1 MDLQAISG
9 AATIAVACAIVFL
22 LAAKSWGFV
31 IRAFSAHP
39 SFGDSIMHE
48 AAERFR
54 ERLAHLTREQAA
66 YLGSA
71 LVFVVMYVAA
81 TLLDGSGLF
90 VGYPEWQ
97 LYILLAALV
106 AAAAFVVYRLGRT
119 LLEWR
124 QVCFV
129 RDANVAI
136 GHQLQRIA
144 AGHGRAYHDVRT
156 PAGIIDH
163 VMIGRSGVYA
173 VNVIARRHLKKGSA
187 MLKGNQVAF
196 SHGTDPEPVVAIAA
210 RCKQLQKQFRNET
223 GSDIRVRSVIAVP
236 GWDIARQNG
245 EDHLLVNERTLP
257 MITGWRNRSDHLL
270 NEDVESLQGYLTQL
284 CRRRSARSR

>member
-22 LAAKSWGFV
+22 LAAKSWAFV

-39 SFGDSIMHE
+39 SFGDSIMFE

-54 ERLAHLTREQAA
+54 DRLAHLTREQATW
-66 YLGSA
+66 LGSA
-71 LVFVVMYVAA
+71 VVFVVMYVAA

-90 VGYPEWQ
+90 IGYPDWQ
-97 LYILLAALV
+97 LYLLLAALV
-106 AAAAFVVYRLGRT
+106 AAAVFATYRLGRT
-119 LLEWR
+119 ILEWR
-124 QVCFV
+124 RVCFV

-144 AGHGRAYHDVRT
+144 AGHGRAYHDVKT

-163 VMIGRSGVYA
+163 VMIGTSGVYA
-173 VNVIARRHLKKGSA
+173 VNVIARRHLKQGA
-187 MLKGNQVAF
+187 VMLKGNHVVF
-196 SHGTDPEPVVAIAA
+196 SQGAQPEAIVDIAA

-245 EDHLLVNERTLP
+245 EEHLVVNERTLP

-270 NEDVESLQGYLTQL
+270 NEDVDSLQDYLTRL
-284 CRRRSARSR
+284 CRRRPG

>member
-22 LAAKSWGFV
+22 IAAKSWGFI

-39 SFGDSIMHE
+39 SFADSIMFE

-54 ERLAHLTREQAA
+54 DRLAHLTREQAT

-71 LVFVVMYVAA
+71 VVFVVMYVAA

-90 VGYPEWQ
+90 IGYPDWQ

-106 AAAAFVVYRLGRT
+106 AAAAFVTYRLGRT
-119 LLEWR
+119 ILEWR
-124 QVCFV
+124 RICFV
-129 RDANVAI
+129 RDANVAV

-156 PAGIIDH
+156 PAGVIDH
-163 VMIGRSGVYA
+163 VMVGSSGVYA
-173 VNVIARRHLKKGSA
+173 VNVIARRHLRQGSA
-187 MLKGNQVAF
+187 MLKGNQVVF
-196 SHGTDPEPVVAIAA
+196 SHGGDPEPIVDINA
-210 RCKQLQKQFRNET
+210 RCKQLQKQFRSET

-236 GWDIARQNG
+236 GWDIARQND

-257 MITGWRNRSDHLL
+257 MITGWRSRSDHLL
-270 NEDVESLQGYLTQL
+270 NEDVSSLQDYLTGL
-284 CRRRSARSR
+284 CRRR